1 MTNRELERHNNF
13 LLKHMELTRKRIIEP
28 IYRGDSL
35 KNLCY
40 KLNVEFSGKT
50 TDIETLL
57 YRLFMVGEKAQRF
70 YTDNENF
77 RIEETDDYV
86 FEKTYKYYKDSLK
99 SKNTNTIYFFKRNT
113 KFTDFFSNKENKQT
127 FLNIIREAT
136 DSDKIN
142 IRNYYLILLHQLAS
156 INYKKKSHFVST
168 SKDYEIAEMFSNGKN
183 EKHRIIL
190 HCWYPKKM
198 NRKLTAK
205 YNLPTYNFHPY
216 QYQKEYSVLGGILPH
231 FISGIEF
238 VESGD
243 FYPNPN
249 IINQD
254 INNST
259 FLNGININQVNFH
272 EIANL
277 TNYKRTLTTD
287 GNDTWEN

>member
-13 LLKHMELTRKRIIEP
+13 LLKHMELTRKKIIQP

-40 KLNVEFSGKT
+40 KLNVEFDEER
-50 TDIETLL
+50 TDINTLL

-77 RIEETDDYV
+77 RIEEADDYV
-86 FEKTYKYYKDSLK
+86 FEKILKYYKDSLK
-99 SKNTNTIYFFKRNT
+99 SKNSNTIFFFDRNK

-127 FLNIIREAT
+127 FLSKIRAAT
-136 DSDKIN
+136 NSEKIN
-142 IRNYYLILLHQLAS
+142 IRNYYLILLHQLAA

-168 SKDYEIAEMFSNGKN
+168 SKKYEIAEMFSNGKR

-190 HCWYPKKM
+190 HCWYPRKM
-198 NRKLTAK
+198 NIMIVSK
-205 YNLPTYNFHPY
+205 YDLPKYSFHPY

-231 FISGIEF
+231 FISGIEL

-249 IINQD
+249 IFNQD
-254 INNST
+254 ISNST
-259 FLNGININQVNFH
+259 FLNGININQEHFH

-287 GNDTWEN
+287 GNNTWEN